1 MSGGESGKSGL
12 AGLFSL
18 LSLWASLTRFG
29 ESLTLTSHVF
39 TQPLTLSSPPDSQ
52 ILDLQLLPRGLMGSF
67 EVLLCPHVFSIH
79 WPDLIISLI

>member
-52 ILDLQLLPRGLMGSF
+52 ILDLRLLPLGLMGSS

-79 WPDLIISLI
+79 